1 MSRTLIQGLSHLL
14 LPATMQFEQAL
25 HYPKQSQERVKR
37 QVLKRLSKT
46 AYGATLGIDAQMEW
60 NRIPIVEYE
69 NLEPWIQQQRQ
80 QPHASI
86 LTPEKI
92 HFWERTS
99 GSTGTAKWIPYTTS
113 LLGSFSAM
121 FCVWVYDLIRHGPPL
136 RTGKTYLCISPQIGT
151 GEAGIDDSS
160 YLNGYLRWLVDMFLV
175 RVNGCFPTPEAFRWA
190 LSLALLNADDLE
202 ILSLWSPSFLTV
214 QLEFI
219 QTHQQQLQLALRDR
233 ISQQRWQL
241 LSEPKI
247 SWTQLWAELKL
258 ISCWDKM
265 YAADHANFLQHSFP
279 GVLIQGKGL
288 LATEAPMTIPI
299 LPSGGFVPVLNQVV
313 LEFLEPQGQVR
324 ELTELEAGVTYE
336 LVISQLG
343 GLSRYRIGDQVR
355 VSHWYKNTP
364 CLEFL
369 GRGDRVSDLVGEKL
383 TETFVASL
391 LTNLGVTAWGFC
403 CLAPVIAY
411 PPYYCLFLERSP
423 EIPETIAT
431 KLEDALQTGV
441 HYQRARLLGQLGQA
455 QVFIDKQVPVRL
467 QQQGRIGDYK
477 HSLLKVK
484 PLEHHSR
491 FIFDTNN

>member
-1 MSRTLIQGLSHLL
+1 MSRAIIQALSHLL

-25 HYPKQSQERVKR
+25 HYPQQAQERVKR

-60 NRIPIVEYE
+60 NRIPIVEYGD
-69 NLEPWIQQQRQ
+69 LEPWIQQQRQ
-80 QPHASI
+80 QPRASI
-86 LTPEKI
+86 LTPERI

-99 GSTGTAKWIPYTTS
+99 GSTGAAKWIPYTTS

-151 GEAGIDDSS
+151 GEAGIDDSC

-175 RVNGCFPTPEAFRWA
+175 RVSGCFPTAEEFRWA
-190 LSLALLNADDLE
+190 LALALLNAEDLE

-219 QTHQQQLQLALRDR
+219 QAHQQQLQLALGDR
-233 ISQQRWQL
+233 ISQHRWQL
-241 LSEPKI
+241 LSQPKI
-247 SWTQLWAELKL
+247 SWTQLWPELKL
-258 ISCWDKM
+258 ISCWDRM
-265 YAADHANFLQHSFP
+265 HAADQAHILHHYFP

-288 LATEAPMTIPI
+288 LATEAPMTIPL

-313 LEFLEPQGQVR
+313 LEFLSPQDQVR
-324 ELTELEAGVTYE
+324 KLTEVETGGTYE

-343 GLSRYRIGDQVR
+343 GLSRYRIGDRVR
-355 VSHWYKNTP
+355 VSHWYRNTP

-369 GRGDRVSDLVGEKL
+369 GRGDRVSDFVGEKL
-383 TETFVASL
+383 TEAFVARIL
-391 LTNLGVTAWGFC
+391 ANLRVTEWGVC
-403 CLAPVIAY
+403 CLVPFIAH
-411 PPYYCLFLERSP
+411 PPYYCLLLENSP
-423 EIPETIAT
+423 ETSETIAT
-431 KLEDALQTGV
+431 KLEEALQTGI
-441 HYQRARLLGQLGQA
+441 HYQRARSLGQLGRA
-455 QVFIDKQVPVRL
+455 QVIIDKQVPLWL
-467 QQQGRIGDYK
+467 QQQGRIGDCK

-484 PLEHHSR
+484 PLSSSV
-491 FIFDTNN
+491 NSPNS